1 MDLSG
6 LISVSGMSGLYK
18 VVGQMK
24 NGVIAESLSDKKRV
38 PIHAHQQISSL
49 EDISMFTTGDNKP
62 VSEILKS
69 IYDKEKG
76 GKCIDYKADEKEIVA
91 YFTSILPDYDKER
104 VYASN
109 MRKLFNWY
117 NLLQETGNLK
127 VKEAGDKDTE
137 GKAKV
142 QHHDEAKKFA
152 KPNAKENVKANTKGA
167 RTTSGVRKTGVA

>member
-6 LISVSGMSGLYK
+6 IISVNGLPGLYK

-24 NGVIAESLSDKKRV
+24 NGVIGESLSDKKRV
-38 PIHAHQQISSL
+38 PIMATQQISTL

-62 VSEILKS
+62 VADILKT

-76 GKCIDYKADEKEIVA
+76 AKCLDHKADEKQIVS
-91 YFTSILPDYDKER
+91 YFEGILPDYDKER
-104 VYASN
+104 VYVSN

-127 VKEAGDKDTE
+127 LKTE
-137 GKAKV
+137 GSGDDKAKV
-142 QHHDEAKKFA
+142 HHHEGAQKFA
-152 KPNAKENVKANTKGA
+152 KPALKDNIKADTKGA
-167 RTTSGVRKTGVA
+167 KKTAGVRKTGTA

>member
-1 MDLSG
+1 MDVSG
-6 LISVSGMSGLYK
+6 IISVSGMPGLYK

-24 NGVIAESLSDKKRV
+24 NGVIAESLMDKKRL

-62 VSEILKS
+62 VADILQT

-76 GKCIDYKADEKEIVA
+76 GKCIDHKADEKEIVK
-91 YFTSILPDYDKER
+91 YFETILPDYDKER
-104 VYASN
+104 VYVSN

-127 VKEAGDKDTE
+127 EKAEGDKHDE
-137 GKAKV
+137 KAKV
-142 QHHDEAKKFA
+142 QHHDEASKKFA
-152 KPNAKENVKANTKGA
+152 KPVKENVKANTKGA
-167 RTTSGVRKTGVA
+167 KKVAGVRKTGTA